1 MHCGGMKINT
11 KKKKHLKAKS
21 SALRE
26 REMRE
31 SAFVKEPC
39 STIWVLKV
47 YVLELWLKI
56 KFKRTYSRL
65 KASIPTILSF
75 GKQFFFTGF
84 YNKIL

>member
-11 KKKKHLKAKS
+11 KKKKKHLKAKS

-56 KFKRTYSRL
+56 KFKSSLYLNIRYRMNNNQQIFDL
-65 KASIPTILSF
+65 KSTVAC
-75 GKQFFFTGF
+75 QCD
-84 YNKIL
+84 